1 MSRGDRLVMLI
12 AKMGDNL
19 SSLVIVEFGDKGS
32 LRLWGMR
39 IFPPK
44 NNKSINQVK
53 AEKVSSYS
61 VRWFSTCICKECK

>member
-1 MSRGDRLVMLI
+1 MARGNRLAMLI

-32 LRLWGMR
+32 LRSWGMR

-44 NNKSINQVK
+44 INKSINQVK
-53 AEKVSSYS
+53 AEKVS
-61 VRWFSTCICKECK
+61 VTQ